1 MKKLMVLLTIFVV
14 MFVSFSMQAQV
25 KMTYTMSVDGEGI
38 GEYIENIHS
47 PWIYWGIKFATG
59 NLTRG
64 IADNGGVWAFFAKN
78 TTYRDNEPELVQ
90 KLGLINHV
98 TLGVEDWIAS
108 EGLSVR
114 YLGRQSTDNHTLDM
128 LLDGNKSR
136 ITSNRDDGGG
146 LHIQSAGAHQ
156 IYLYDKVYFDDKYWT
171 SLGPGRNDDPTI
183 NNANSK
189 MMRIGS
195 KGGIGFWGTTGV
207 DTNDTPQLAVAS
219 NQVKS
224 SVPVSIKTDNID
236 LFLGSTLNDP
246 DGWIGTT
253 SNNGLHIGTNNGS
266 ALFITAD
273 RNLYVGILHDEVPK
287 ISAEL
292 RNKYRLFVKKG
303 ILSEDYAIAPISSWS
318 DFVFSKNYNLPTISE
333 VATFIQANN
342 HLPDVPSAKQ
352 VAEEGYSQHDMN
364 KILLQKI
371 EELTLY
377 TIQQQKEID
386 SLKAQL
392 QESKK

>member
-1 MKKLMVLLTIFVV
+1 MKRLMVLLTMFVV
-14 MFVSFSMQAQV
+14 MFVGFSMQAQL
-25 KMTYTMSVDGEGI
+25 KMRYTMNVDREGT

-47 PWIYWGIKFATG
+47 PWIYWGIKFATS

-78 TTYRDNEPELVQ
+78 TTYRDNEPEFVR

-98 TLGVEDWIAS
+98 TLGVEEWIAS

-156 IYLYDKVYFDDKYWT
+156 IYLYDKVYFDDKCWT
-171 SLGPGRNDDPTI
+171 SFGPGRNNDPTI
-183 NNANSK
+183 NNDNSK
-189 MMRIGS
+189 MLRIGS
-195 KGGIGFWGTTGV
+195 KGGIGFWGTAGI
-207 DTNDTPQLAVAS
+207 DTNNTPQFAVNA

-224 SVPVSIKTDNID
+224 SVPVSVQTNNIK
-236 LFLGSTLNDP
+236 LFIGNATNDS
-246 DGWIGTT
+246 DGWMGTI

-273 RNLYVGILHDEVPK
+273 RNLYVDISHDEVPK
-287 ISAEL
+287 IRAEL
-292 RNKYRLFVKKG
+292 KNKYRLFVRKG
-303 ILSEDYAIAPISSWS
+303 VLAEDYAIAPISSWS

-333 VATFIQANN
+333 VATFILSNN

-352 VAEEGYSQHDMN
+352 IAEEGYSQHDMN

-386 SLKAQL
+386 SLKKQL

>member
-1 MKKLMVLLTIFVV
+1 MKKVILLLTAFMCGFNIH
-14 MFVSFSMQAQV
+14 AQ
-25 KMTYTMSVDGEGI
+25 SVYRMYSSGGGE
-38 GEYIENIHS
+38 GEYIDNLINA
-47 PWIYWGIKFATG
+47 PLTAGDVWGIRFSAGNITRGFVNNSGQWGFLKSSSAYHISPAMFNNILKTIS
-59 NLTRG
+59 NLTIG
-64 IADNGGVWAFFAKN
+64 IEGWVCAEGVSVRALDPSNSNTLDLLTTGSKSTITSNG
-78 TTYRDNEPELVQ
+78 D
-90 KLGLINHV
+90 
-98 TLGVEDWIAS
+98 S
-108 EGLSVR
+108 EGLHVR
-114 YLGRQSTDNHTLDM
+114 
-128 LLDGNKSR
+128 
-136 ITSNRDDGGG
+136 
-146 LHIQSAGAHQ
+146 SAIGHK

-183 NNANSK
+183 NNVNSK

-207 DTNDTPQLAVAS
+207 DTNDTPQLAVGS
-219 NQVKS
+219 NLVKS

-287 ISAEL
+287 ISTEL

>member
-1 MKKLMVLLTIFVV
+1 M
-14 MFVSFSMQAQV
+14 
-25 KMTYTMSVDGEGI
+25 
-38 GEYIENIHS
+38 
-47 PWIYWGIKFATG
+47 
-59 NLTRG
+59 
-64 IADNGGVWAFFAKN
+64 
-78 TTYRDNEPELVQ
+78 
-90 KLGLINHV
+90 
-98 TLGVEDWIAS
+98 
-108 EGLSVR
+108 
-114 YLGRQSTDNHTLDM
+114 
-128 LLDGNKSR
+128 
-136 ITSNRDDGGG
+136 
-146 LHIQSAGAHQ
+146 
-156 IYLYDKVYFDDKYWT
+156 
-171 SLGPGRNDDPTI
+171 
-183 NNANSK
+183 
-189 MMRIGS
+189 
-195 KGGIGFWGTTGV
+195 
-207 DTNDTPQLAVAS
+207 
-219 NQVKS
+219 
-224 SVPVSIKTDNID
+224 
-236 LFLGSTLNDP
+236 FLGSTLNDP

-287 ISAEL
+287 ISTEL

-352 VAEEGYSQHDMN
+352 VAEEGYYKHDMN